1 MPRILLLLL
10 CATLLTG
17 AAPDE
22 TAVFTG
28 IPTVRVDTAGLDP
41 DARRLTPEDGKKYQC
56 RVVARKKKYYWASR
70 GDKELIRS
78 DAGDFTYFIS
88 PEGTGYIKIF
98 KGVPGG
104 NAPHSLFGYMEQ
116 LSSGLKTVT
125 YFGKSVPSQ
134 Q

>member
-10 CATLLTG
+10 CATALIG
-17 AAPDE
+17 AGSDE
-22 TAVFTG
+22 TVVFTG

-41 DARRLTPEDGKKYQC
+41 DARKLSAEDGKKYQC
-56 RVVARKKKYYWASR
+56 RIVARKKKYYWASR

-88 PEGTGYIKIF
+88 EEGTGYIKIY
-98 KGVPGG
+98 KGAPGG
-104 NAPHSLFGYMEQ
+104 HAPNSLFGYLEQ

-125 YFGKSVPSQ
+125 YFGRSVPSQ
-134 Q
+134 